1 MAEESNTSK
10 IAVRTRF
17 APSPTGFQHIGG
29 FRTAFYAYLLAKKY
43 GGQFI
48 LRIEDTDQE
57 RIVPGAVRYIIE
69 ELAWFG
75 VTIDEGPTPEE
86 LSKLNENWDKAPA
99 LGGDFGPYVQSQRLS
114 KYHEAAEKL
123 IELGMAYRCDCTT
136 ERLEHERLEQMARR
150 ETPGY
155 SGFCR
160 GREVSK
166 DVRHVIRFKMPARA
180 HVVLQDA
187 VRGRIE
193 WDNPPLRDPVLLK
206 SDTFPTYHLA
216 CVVDDH
222 EMQISHVMR
231 GEEWLST
238 APLHVLLYEALGW
251 TAPIFAHLPVVKGS
265 DGKKLSKRHGATLA
279 SAFREEGY
287 LPEAVLNYV
296 ALVGWSP
303 GEGDNQEVFTREE
316 LIKKFSLEHIS
327 EASAVFDYNKLQWM
341 NGVYIRNLPVA
352 EFIATV
358 TPFLHQEEVVI
369 PQHHLLKLAPL
380 IQERIRTFK
389 EAAPM
394 LQFLVDEK
402 LEREWTAVFKKNM
415 THDLCDSI
423 LKAAQQAIDTVTE
436 FTESRIETA
445 LKAAA
450 EDLKVKVGQFLPVIR
465 IATLMKAATPP
476 LYESL
481 VCLGKETTL
490 RRLREA
496 EVEIR
501 GKKI

>member
-1 MAEESNTSK
+1 MDQTK
-10 IAVRTRF
+10 PVRTRF

-29 FRTAFYAYLLAKKY
+29 FRTAFYAYLLAKKH

-57 RIVPGAVRYIIE
+57 RLVPGAIRYIIE
-69 ELAWFG
+69 ELGWFG
-75 VTIDEGPTPEE
+75 IRPDEGPTPAE
-86 LSKLNENWDKAPA
+86 LTILNENWDGSPA
-99 LGGDFGPYVQSQRLS
+99 LGGPVGPYTQSQRLP
-114 KYHEAAEKL
+114 KYQAIAEKL
-123 IELGMAYRCDCTT
+123 IEMGCAYRCDCSS
-136 ERLEHERLEQMARR
+136 EKLEHERLEQMARR

-166 DVRHVIRFKMPARA
+166 DTRHVIRFKMPHKA
-180 HVVLQDA
+180 HVVLNDA

-206 SDTFPTYHLA
+206 SDGFPTYHLA

-251 TAPIFAHLPVVKGS
+251 EAPIFAHLPVVKGS

-279 SAFREEGY
+279 SAFRDDGY
-287 LPEAVLNYV
+287 IAEAVLNYV
-296 ALVGWSP
+296 TLVGWSP
-303 GEGDNQEVFTREE
+303 GEGDNQEVFTPEQ

-341 NGVYIRNLPVA
+341 NGVYIRNLSA
-352 EFIATV
+352 DAFIKSV
-358 TPFLHQEEVVI
+358 TPFLQKEGVMVAE
-369 PQHHLLKLAPL
+369 QHLRKLAPL
-380 IQERIRTFK
+380 IQERIRTYK

-394 LQFLVDEK
+394 LQFLGDESG
-402 LEREWTAVFKKNM
+402 EREWEAVFKKNM
-415 THDLCDSI
+415 TNELCESI
-423 LKAAQQAIDTVTE
+423 LLSAAHAIDELTE
-436 FTESRIETA
+436 FNEAALETT

-450 EDLKVKVGQFLPVIR
+450 EKLGIKLGQFLPTIR
-465 IATLMKAATPP
+465 IATLIKAATPP

-481 VCLGKETTL
+481 VCLGKEATL

-496 EVEIR
+496 EGEIKA
-501 GKKI
+501 KKAI